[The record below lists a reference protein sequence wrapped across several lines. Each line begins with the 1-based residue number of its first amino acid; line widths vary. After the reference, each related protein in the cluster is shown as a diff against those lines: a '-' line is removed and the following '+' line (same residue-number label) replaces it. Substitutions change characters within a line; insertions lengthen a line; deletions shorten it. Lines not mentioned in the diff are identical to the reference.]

1 MKNSSNQSSLSK
13 HGYDMVV
20 AVTQKSVNDVMKRYM
35 LDSEQKEYLL
45 VLRRTLDPETE
56 AYSFEA
62 IDPIAEGIMAKI
74 QMLLDTP
81 AAKSERTAEQRINYQ
96 ELYHDKIS
104 YVCKAQLGINPEAAE
119 NAPNIIQLEK
129 SDIDSKFNATFNPIF
144 KVFNLIYLH
153 SEDDLILMQ
162 KEEQPKDTIWE
173 FAYNIKLNY
182 KKDIPYSKL
191 PEQLK
196 EDIRNSTLIEIPEQY
211 STLFDIRALYADF
224 TSAMIQQYTP
234 NIENN
239 IQLKQFV
246 QMFFEDYVLKDL
258 REKGEDAIFS
268 YSVKPETDILDKM
281 KKSLVVPGAYKYYV
295 SPYINESGKEQ
306 PEKKDLYTIN
316 YIVMEKDKAFPELK
330 VLGWNWVDESEEK
343 DKNGCMAVNS
353 ERLMESLT
361 EDLKTVTEDACLR
374 PKVELKDKFVLVD
387 VKTCYDMDDFPE
399 NAVFEHDSKNPRLYR
414 LVYEQSAKDGVY
426 ASGSLGIYVG
436 LKITYKLEVTVEMK
450 DNNQMEIVIR
460 YEGSMD
466 LQTGASHSNGRMAGN
481 EHRCLLSINT
491 DKDGH
496 LTVSRSITTTPLD
509 EDIDHN
515 VFVDIF
521 TVGTDRQCIESLTEF
536 TNKISHNIGN
546 RINTVFERI
555 FDNTIHWVLP
565 GNDTFDFKN
574 PLFSVG
580 NDLVVD
586 LRYKEIK

>member
-13 HGYDMVV
+13 YGYDMVV

-35 LDSEQKEYLL
+35 LDNEQKEYLL
-45 VLRRTLDPETE
+45 VLKRTLDPETE
-56 AYSFEA
+56 TYSFKP
-62 IDPIAEGIMAKI
+62 IDPIAEGIMTKI

-81 AAKSERTAEQRINYQ
+81 AEKSERTAEQRINYQ
-96 ELYHDKIS
+96 ELYRDKIS

-129 SDIDSKFNATFNPIF
+129 SDINSKFNATFNPIF

-153 SEDDLILMQ
+153 SEDDLVLMQ

-173 FAYNIKLNY
+173 FAYSIKLNY

-196 EDIRNSTLIEIPEQY
+196 KDIRSSTLIEVPEQY

-224 TSAMIQQYTP
+224 TSAMVQQYTP
-234 NIENN
+234 NIEND

-246 QMFFEDYVLKDL
+246 QIFFEDYVLKDL

-268 YSVKPETDILDKM
+268 YSVKPETDILSKM

-295 SPYINESGKEQ
+295 SPYIDESGKEQ
-306 PEKKDLYTIN
+306 SEKKDLYTIN
-316 YIVMEKDKAFPELK
+316 YIVMEKRKIFPELK
-330 VLGWNWVDESEEK
+330 VLGWNWVDESERK
-343 DKNGCMAVNS
+343 NKNGCMAVNS

-361 EDLKTVTEDACLR
+361 EDLKTVTAGACLR
-374 PKVELKDKFVLVD
+374 PKVGLTDKFVLID
-387 VKTCYDMDDFPE
+387 INSSYSTGSFPE
-399 NAVFEHDSKNPRLYR
+399 NAVFEHDRENPRLYR
-414 LVYEQSAKDGVY
+414 LVYEQSAKDGIN
-426 ASGSLGIYVG
+426 ASGAFGIYVG
-436 LKITYKLEVTVEMK
+436 LKITYKLVVTVEMK

-460 YEGSMD
+460 YEGLMD
-466 LQTGASHSNGRMAGN
+466 LQTGASHSDGRMAGN

-496 LTVSRSITTTPLD
+496 LTVGRSITTTPLD

-521 TVGTDRQCIESLTEF
+521 TAGTDRQCINNLIKF
-536 TNKISHNIGN
+536 TDRIGDNIGN
-546 RINTVFERI
+546 RITTVLGKV

-586 LRYKEIK
+586 LTYKEIM